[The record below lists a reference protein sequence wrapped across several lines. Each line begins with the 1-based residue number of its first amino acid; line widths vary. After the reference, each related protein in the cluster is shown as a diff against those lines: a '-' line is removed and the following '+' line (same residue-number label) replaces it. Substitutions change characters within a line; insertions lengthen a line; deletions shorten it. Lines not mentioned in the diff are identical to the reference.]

1 VPGPVLAIHAGAGPA
16 SPDPALAQEARAALI
31 AALVRGREALE
42 HGGSA
47 LDAVVAAVAYMED
60 EVEFFNAGRGSVLCA
75 DGTVEM
81 SAAVMRGE
89 DRSAGAVAMVTRTR
103 SPVAAARAV
112 MQQGPHVLMA
122 GPAADAYAA
131 SHGLEQRDPEYF
143 MTERQ
148 RARLA
153 DRGSEFAPGTVGAVC
168 RDGDGRLAAA
178 TSTGGRRGQLP
189 GRVGDTPVIGA
200 GTWADR
206 TIAVSC
212 TGDGEAFIR
221 SAAARQLA
229 DRVGAGAAVEPA
241 AKATLADIGEADGTG
256 GIIAVTADGAVA
268 LPFSSQAMNRGL
280 WRAGAEPDAWV

>member
-1 VPGPVLAIHAGAGPA
+1 MLVIHAGAGAA
-16 SPDPALAQEARAALI
+16 SPEPALAAEARAALI
-31 AALVRGREALE
+31 AALARGREALE

-81 SAAVMRGE
+81 SAAVMRGS
-89 DRSAGAVAMVTRTR
+89 DREAGAVAMVRRTR

-112 MQQGPHVLMA
+112 MQDGRHVLFA
-122 GPAADAYAA
+122 GPAADAFAA
-131 SHGLEQRDPEYF
+131 QCGLEECDTDYF
-143 MTERQ
+143 VTERQ

-168 RDGDGRLAAA
+168 RDGDGVLAAA

-206 TIAVSC
+206 SIAVSC

-229 DRVGAGAAVEPA
+229 DRVGAGSAIQEAAS
-241 AKATLADIGEADGTG
+241 ATLADVGAARGAGGLIAVAADGS
-256 GIIAVTADGAVA
+256 VA
-268 LPFSSQAMNRGL
+268 MPFTSQAMNRGL
-280 WRAGAEPDAWV
+280 WRSGAEPEAWV

>member
-1 VPGPVLAIHAGAGPA
+1 V
-16 SPDPALAQEARAALI
+16 SPQPALAEEARAALV

-47 LDAVVAAVAYMED
+47 LDAVVAAVAFMED
-60 EVEFFNAGRGSVLCA
+60 EIPFFNAGRGSVLCA

-81 SAAVMRGE
+81 SAAVMRGA
-89 DRSAGAVAMVTRTR
+89 DRDAGAVAMVRRSR

-112 MQQGPHVLMA
+112 MADSAHVLMA
-122 GPAADAYAA
+122 GDAADAYAA
-131 SHGLEQRDPEYF
+131 ARGVEQCAPDYF
-143 MTERQ
+143 ITDQQ

-153 DRGSEFAPGTVGAVC
+153 DRGSDFAPGTVGAVC
-168 RDGDGRLAAA
+168 RDGDGMLAAA

-206 TIAVSC
+206 AVAVSC

-229 DRVGAGAAVEPA
+229 DRVGAGATVQA
-241 AKATLADIGEADGTG
+241 AAAATLADVGEAGGTG
-256 GIIAVTADGAVA
+256 GIIALTAAGAVA
-268 LPFSSQAMNRGL
+268 LPFTSGAMNRGL
-280 WRAGAEPDAWV
+280 WRPGAEPQAWV